1 MSESV
6 NDYYQLVQ
14 EPWGRMF
21 YDLVWEQADIEDNQR
36 YTILDYGSGFGVTSR
51 HYSYSHNVIA
61 IEPNDLMLEKRFAG
75 SYEQLAGGED
85 KLKAFPDN
93 FFDVIFCH
101 NVLEYCRNQAEIFN
115 ELTRVLKNNGR
126 ISLVKHNKDGKVLHT
141 AVFKAD
147 PAEAMSLFEDAKSDS
162 SKTFGE
168 RYLYDEA
175 DMLDWL
181 EGTNMEIY
189 KKYGVRTF
197 FSLIHDNAIKYDPVW
212 YSGMLKLER
221 EVSEVEPYRSI
232 AFFHH
237 YILVKK

>member
-21 YDLVWEQADIEDNQR
+21 YDLLWEQADIKNDQR
-36 YTILDYGSGFGVTSR
+36 YSILDYGSGFGVTSG
-51 HYSYSHNVIA
+51 HYSHNHNVIA
-61 IEPNDLMLEKRFAG
+61 IEPNNMMLEKRFAG
-75 SYEQLAGGED
+75 SYEQLTGGED
-85 KLKAFPDN
+85 KLKDFPDN

-101 NVLEYCRNQAEIFN
+101 NVLEYCKNQAEIFR
-115 ELTRVLKNNGR
+115 ELARVLKNNGL

-141 AVFKAD
+141 AVFKAA
-147 PAEAMSLFEDAKSDS
+147 PAEAMSLFEDVKSDS

-181 EGTNMEIY
+181 EGTNMEIS

-197 FSLIHDNAIKYDPVW
+197 FSLIQDNAIKYDPVW
-212 YSGMLKLER
+212 YSGMLRLER

-232 AFFHH
+232 AFFNH